1 MTAAST
7 ATVIHHNAGASSI
20 GAVTSPLWPCALSL
34 CYREVIRFVRQ
45 PARVVGAI
53 GTPLLFWILFGAGLD
68 RSFRMGSDAGGPSF
82 REYYFPGTLV
92 LIVLFTAIF
101 TSISI
106 IEDRREGFLQAVL
119 VAPVSRWA
127 IVLGKVLG
135 GTILAVAQGG
145 LFLLLGFLLPLKA
158 DWLAWCQVGLLLT
171 LAAMAMT
178 ALGFT
183 FAWRVDS
190 TQGFHSVMNLVLMPM
205 WMLSGAFFP
214 IPAVDSNSSWGQTA
228 LHWIM
233 RCNPLT
239 YCVHGVRQLI
249 LGSQSVDGFW
259 SPNMTTCWLVTLG
272 FVAVT
277 MFVAARTV
285 SVRTAGDLQ

>member
-1 MTAAST
+1 MTAATTST
-7 ATVIHHNAGASSI
+7 VVRQDAGPRMVQSEA
-20 GAVTSPLWPCALSL
+20 SPLWPCALSL
-34 CYREVIRFVRQ
+34 CYREVIRFFRQ

-68 RSFRMGSDAGGPSF
+68 RSFRMGTEAGGPSF
-82 REYYFPGTLV
+82 REYYFPGSLV

-135 GTILAVAQGG
+135 GTILAVTQGG

-158 DWLAWCQVGLLLT
+158 NWLDWCQVALLLT

-190 TQGFHSVMNLVLMPM
+190 TQGFHSVMNLILMPM

-214 IPAVDSNSSWGQTA
+214 IPALESTSSWGQTA

-239 YCVHGVRQLI
+239 YCVHGVRQLT
-249 LGSQSVDGFW
+249 LGPQAIEGFW
-259 SPNMTTCWLVTLG
+259 SPNMMTCWLVTIA
-272 FVAVT
+272 FVAAT
-277 MFVAARTV
+277 LLVAARTV